1 MQAYSK
7 DLRVR
12 ILADVDRGA
21 STRALATK
29 YQVSESW
36 VRRLKQRRRETG
48 ETMARKRRVF
58 RIPILTPH
66 YERLRQLVAAEPD
79 ATLEEL
85 RERLKVVVS
94 LGVLWNAVHRLGL
107 TVKKKSSAPR
117 SKTAR
122 T

>member
-12 ILADVDRGA
+12 ILADADRGVP
-21 STRALATK
+21 TRQLATK

-36 VRRLKQRRRETG
+36 VRRLKQRRRESG
-48 ETMARKRRVF
+48 EITARKRRAF
-58 RIPILTPH
+58 RPAILAPH

-79 ATLEEL
+79 STLEEL
-85 RERLKVVVS
+85 RRRLNVVVS
-94 LGVLWNAVHRLGL
+94 LGALWNAIHRLGL
-107 TVKKKSSAPR
+107 TVKKKSSALR
-117 SKTAR
+117 NKTAR